1 LKSKERSSEN
11 EWRWVFLTLTA
22 FVFTPGLRRVIDW
35 KVHFSSIDFVSPLP
49 LAMLLPIALFAYKN
63 RSRLRGSPFLWVL
76 GGWCIAFGYSAL
88 AGYVQLAGMTAAYGL
103 AIYVLPIV
111 VGAWIVTL
119 EEPPRIVLE
128 RFSRCLL
135 ILGGIAGA
143 YGIFQFIVAPPWDT
157 EWMVNINAGSFG
169 QPLPFQIRVFG
180 PLNGPGVFATFL
192 ASTIIMTVTFL
203 DVRKPWALGAVAAI
217 FVSLVLSLIRTS
229 WLEVI
234 LALAVLALFHPSRL
248 RSISNIML
256 LTVISATAIAAFLAL
271 APDDTIRYEL
281 GQRLA
286 TFQAL
291 SEDGSARDRANSAD
305 GALSA
310 SMANPQGIGL
320 GASGTAAKLT
330 PESTSAYF
338 YNADPAIDNG
348 YISRLYEMGFFGFSV
363 FIITMGVAFIITV
376 AAYRRALSIGN
387 IEDVGLTAV
396 CLAFFV
402 GTLGS
407 FYGGDSIQGITGVLF
422 FVALALPS
430 RIITDSRERDSKSL
444 RDPMTAHGLTPVRS

>member
-1 LKSKERSSEN
+1 
-11 EWRWVFLTLTA
+11 
-22 FVFTPGLRRVIDW
+22 
-35 KVHFSSIDFVSPLP
+35 
-49 LAMLLPIALFAYKN
+49 
-63 RSRLRGSPFLWVL
+63 
-76 GGWCIAFGYSAL
+76 
-88 AGYVQLAGMTAAYGL
+88 
-103 AIYVLPIV
+103 
-111 VGAWIVTL
+111 
-119 EEPPRIVLE
+119 
-128 RFSRCLL
+128 
-135 ILGGIAGA
+135 
-143 YGIFQFIVAPPWDT
+143 
-157 EWMVNINAGSFG
+157 
-169 QPLPFQIRVFG
+169 
-180 PLNGPGVFATFL
+180 VFATFL
-192 ASTIIMTVTFL
+192 ASTIIMTVTYL

-229 WLEVI
+229 WLEV
-234 LALAVLALFHPSRL
+234 VLALTVLALLHPSRL
-248 RSISNIML
+248 KSISNIIL
-256 LTVISATAIAAFLAL
+256 LAIISATAIAAFLAL
-271 APDDTIRYEL
+271 APDDTVRYEL

-286 TFQAL
+286 TFESL

-363 FIITMGVAFIITV
+363 FIVTMGIAFIITIV
-376 AAYRRALSIGN
+376 AYRRALNNGN
-387 IEDVGLTAV
+387 VEDVGLTAI

-422 FVALALPS
+422 FVVLASSS
-430 RIITDSRERDSKSL
+430 RILTDAREHGSITSRDSL
-444 RDPMTAHGLTPVRS
+444 TARRFTAARS